1 MSDDSNS
8 SIGWFLAGLGLGA
21 LVGIL
26 YAPKS
31 GRETRDQLISSA
43 REGTDYVAQRSQ
55 DAREHVTGWVDRG
68 KDVVSRQREQINSA
82 IDAGRQAFR
91 ETTAAAEKK
100 TT

>member
-1 MSDDSNS
+1 MADDSNS

-31 GRETRDQLISSA
+31 GRETREQLVSTA
-43 REGTDYVAQRSQ
+43 REGTDYVAQRSR
-55 DAREHVTGWVDRG
+55 DAREQVTEWVDKS
-68 KDVVSRQREQINSA
+68 KDVVARQREQINSA

-91 ETTAAAEKK
+91 ETTGAEKK
-100 TT
+100 S